1 MAVEVVLPRVDM
13 AMEKG
18 SIQAWKVMEGQAV
31 KEGDLLFELETDKST
46 MEVEASAS
54 GIIAGISVAENV
66 EVPVGTVVAR
76 IYAEG
81 EAIPEKGAEE
91 AAKPAEP
98 LVPKAA
104 AEPAPVPAGNGF
116 ERQVERQETVDLGIV
131 SSKVRATP
139 LARRIASQQGLDLS
153 RINGTGPNGRVQ
165 SGDIRS
171 AAGNGHAPAAT
182 GAVRPEFP
190 SVLPSPAI
198 AKPPV
203 GDGPGGKALR
213 LPQGNLSYREWTG
226 SGEAMRTVV
235 LVHGFSGDAQTWFGL
250 AKWLSAGGLRVLA
263 PDLPGHGQTTID
275 AHGID
280 DIVNPLVRFLDEV
293 TDGPVELVGHSMGA
307 VAAVRAALQAERKV
321 SRLTL
326 LAPAG
331 LGSEIDV
338 DFIQGM
344 ATAKTAGGVAHLL
357 RRLTVRPVLFTD
369 AQLEALVSATGASGR
384 LLRLAETLCGE
395 GRQRVDIVRD
405 LDRLRIPVRVVFGLE
420 DRIVPW
426 QQVTAL
432 PHRAAIH
439 LVSGAG
445 HMPHWDQPEAVAALL

>member
-18 SIQAWKVMEGQAV
+18 SIQAWKVTEGQAV

-81 EAIPEKGAEE
+81 EAIPEKGSEE
-91 AAKPAEP
+91 AAKPAESA
-98 LVPKAA
+98 VPKAA
-104 AEPAPVPAGNGF
+104 AEPAPVPAGNGI
-116 ERQVERQETVDLGIV
+116 ERQGVADLGIA

-139 LARRIASQQGLDLS
+139 LAKRIASQQGLDLS

-165 SGDIRS
+165 SVDIRG
-171 AAGNGHAPAAT
+171 AAGNGQAPAAAT
-182 GAVRPEFP
+182 AARPEFP
-190 SVLPSPAI
+190 SVLPSPAV

-203 GDGPGGKALR
+203 GDSPGGKALR
-213 LPQGNLSYREWTG
+213 LPQGDLTYREWTG
-226 SGEAMRTVV
+226 GSEAMRTVV
-235 LVHGFSGDAQTWFGL
+235 LIHGFSGDAQTWFGL

-293 TDGPVELVGHSMGA
+293 ADGPVELVGHSMGA

-357 RRLTVRPVLFTD
+357 RRLTVRPVSFTD
-369 AQLEALVSATGASGR
+369 AQLEALVSATGGSGR
-384 LLRLAETLCGE
+384 LLRLAETLCGD

-405 LDRLRIPVRVVFGLE
+405 LDQLRIPVRVVFGLE

>member
-1 MAVEVVLPRVDM
+1 MAIEVVLPRVDM

-18 SIQAWKVMEGQAV
+18 SIQAWKVTEGQAV

-91 AAKPAEP
+91 AAKPA
-98 LVPKAA
+98 VPKAA

-116 ERQVERQETVDLGIV
+116 ERQEAADLDLVV
-131 SSKVRATP
+131 SKIRATP
-139 LARRIASQQGLDLS
+139 LARRMAGQQGIDLS
-153 RINGTGPNGRVQ
+153 QINGTGPKGRVQ
-165 SGDIRS
+165 SDDIRRS
-171 AAGNGHAPAAT
+171 ARSGQAPAKAPAPPPAFSLVPT
-182 GAVRPEFP
+182 GPAV
-190 SVLPSPAI
+190 V
-198 AKPPV
+198 KPLV
-203 GDGPGGKALR
+203 GDVPGGPKALR
-213 LPQGNLSYREWTG
+213 LPHGDLAYREWPATG
-226 SGEAMRTVV
+226 GTTRTVV

-250 AKWLSAGGLRVLA
+250 AKWLAMAGLRVLA
-263 PDLPGHGQTTID
+263 PDLPSHGQTTIE

-280 DIVNPLVRFLDEV
+280 DTVSPLVRFLDEV
-293 TDGPVELVGHSMGA
+293 ADGPVELVGHSMGA
-307 VAAVRAALQAERKV
+307 VAAVRAALEAERTV
-321 SRLTL
+321 GRLTL

-331 LGSEIDV
+331 LGSEIDG

-344 ATAKTAGGVAHLL
+344 ATAQTVGGVAHLL
-357 RRLTVRPVLFTD
+357 RRLTVRPVSFTD
-369 AQLEALVSATGASGR
+369 AQLEALVTATGGSGR
-384 LLRLAETLCGE
+384 LLKLADTLCGD

-405 LDRLRIPVRVVFGLE
+405 LERLRIPVRVIFGLE
-420 DRIVPW
+420 DRIIPW

-432 PHRAAIH
+432 PYRVAIH

-445 HMPHWDQPEAVAALL
+445 HMPHWDQPEAVAGLFNG

>member
-1 MAVEVVLPRVDM
+1 MAVEVFLPRVDM

-18 SIQAWKVMEGQAV
+18 SIQAWKVTEGQAV

-81 EAIPEKGAEE
+81 EAIPEKGSEE
-91 AAKPAEP
+91 AAKPA
-98 LVPKAA
+98 VPKAA

-116 ERQVERQETVDLGIV
+116 ERQETADLGIV

-171 AAGNGHAPAAT
+171 AAGNGHAPAA
-182 GAVRPEFP
+182 AVRPEFP
-190 SVLPSPAI
+190 SVLPSSAI

-213 LPQGNLSYREWTG
+213 LPQGDLTYREWTG

-235 LVHGFSGDAQTWFGL
+235 LVHGFSGDAQTWFGV

-293 TDGPVELVGHSMGA
+293 ADGPVELVGHSMGA

-357 RRLTVRPVLFTD
+357 RRLTVRPVSFTD

-384 LLRLAETLCGE
+384 LQQLAETLCGD

-405 LDRLRIPVRVVFGLE
+405 LDQLRIPVRVVFGLE

-426 QQVTAL
+426 QQVTAP